1 MAGDTQMRATGPRL
15 RSHADARQLVVDVL
29 TEHAEALLATA
40 RRHSLCAD
48 DAQDAYQLAVE
59 IFLKRAAQLDEEHAY
74 RWLHTVVKHE
84 AMRLRSQRLRTLGG
98 EPVDLDAVESW
109 ALRTTDEHVAS
120 FDLMTRSAEALR
132 RLKTQERW
140 AVGLWT
146 HGHSLQ

>member
-59 IFLKRAAQLDEEHAY
+59 IFLRRAGDLEEEGAS
-74 RWLHTVVKHE
+74 RWLFTVVKHE
-84 AMRLRSQRLRTLGG
+84 AMRLRSQRLRVVGG
-98 EPVDLDAVESW
+98 EAVEMDEHESW
-109 ALRTTDEHVAS
+109 ALRTTDEHIAS
-120 FDLMTRSAEALR
+120 FDLM
-132 RLKTQERW
+132 
-140 AVGLWT
+140 
-146 HGHSLQ
+146 